1 MSPRT
6 QTERS
11 EATRGALIAAGRGL
25 FAERGYAGVGTEEIV
40 RAAGVTRGALYHHFE
55 GKEGLLE
62 AIYEQIEA
70 EVTQKIATDALS
82 GDDPLQALRAGA
94 RSFLDHCVEPEVQQI
109 VLMDSP
115 AVLGWAHW
123 REIGTKYGLGLVEA
137 ALQAAI
143 DAGQV
148 ARVPVSPLA
157 HLLLG
162 ALDEAAMVVARADDP
177 VAAREEMVAV
187 LDAILDG
194 LGAVERTSRS

>member
-11 EATRGALIAAGRGL
+11 ETTRSALIAAGRRL

-40 RAAGVTRGALYHHFE
+40 RAAGVTRGALYHHFD

-115 AVLGWAHW
+115 AVLGWARW
-123 REIGTKYGLGLVEA
+123 REIGAKYGLGLVEA

-143 DAGQV
+143 DAGQLTPV
-148 ARVPVSPLA
+148 AVAPLA
-157 HLLLG
+157 HVLLG

-177 VAAREEMVAV
+177 EAAREEMVV
-187 LDAILDG
+187 VFDRILDG
-194 LGAVERTSRS
+194 VRAAT